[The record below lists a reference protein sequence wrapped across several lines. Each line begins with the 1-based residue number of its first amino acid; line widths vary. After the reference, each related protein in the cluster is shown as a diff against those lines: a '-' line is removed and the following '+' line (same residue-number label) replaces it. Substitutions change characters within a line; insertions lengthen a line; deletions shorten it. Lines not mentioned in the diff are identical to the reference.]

1 MMKRD
6 AYAQG
11 NAKYRAE
18 KAEQGSTDPSDTYIE
33 LSLEDLGVQ
42 QGQIVTWQEREK
54 IADEWGLEKC
64 PPGIGP
70 ALRVAYQDQ
79 PVDSWSSIYMEP
91 IAVSVSGGDQ
101 NVFTLSRSGGHLG
114 LGDSWT
120 GSLWHPHD
128 RLVVQLRKYDS

>member
-1 MMKRD
+1 MKRD

-79 PVDSWSSIYMEP
+79 PVGSWFSIYMEP
-91 IAVSVSGGDQ
+91 ITDSDGRPSVFGLNRRGDR
-101 NVFTLSRSGGHLG
+101 LKLRSGWA
-114 LGDSWT
+114 GDRWDPRSRWVF
-120 GSLWHPHD
+120 
-128 RLVVQLRKYDS
+128 RIRKLKT